1 MFDFKGRVAVITGAG
16 GGFGRAFAR
25 TAQRLGM
32 RLVLADI
39 EAGALE
45 HTAREMQAGGAEVI
59 ADVVDVADAEH
70 MQAFAARV
78 FAEYGAVHLL
88 FNNAGVGSGG
98 FVWESDERDW
108 RWVLGVNLMGV
119 ANGIRQFVPRMI
131 ADNRRGEPGHVIN
144 TASIAGLICPP
155 LMGLYNVSKHA
166 VVALSETLY
175 HDLALAGTSI
185 GVSVLCPAFVPT
197 GIAQSER
204 NRPAGL
210 AAAAAPTESQRQ
222 AQAALDRAVASGKV
236 SADEV
241 ARMTF
246 DAIRANRFY
255 VFTHPKIMRAV
266 EARCASILAGDAPAD
281 PFASNPAARPS
292 GPGRETAA

>member
-1 MFDFKGRVAVITGAG
+1 MLEFKGRVAVITGAG
-16 GGFGRAFAR
+16 GGFGRSFAR
-25 TAQRLGM
+25 LAQRLGM

-39 EAGALE
+39 QADALE
-45 HTAREMQAGGAEVI
+45 HTARELQAGGAAVI
-59 ADVVDVADAEH
+59 AEVVDVADGEQ
-70 MQAFAARV
+70 MQAFAARA
-78 FAEYGAVHLL
+78 FAEYGDVHLL
-88 FNNAGVGSGG
+88 FNNAGVGGGG
-98 FVWESDERDW
+98 FVWENDERDW

-131 ADNRRGEPGHVIN
+131 EANRRGEPGHVIN

-155 LMGLYNVSKHA
+155 LMGVYNVSKHA
-166 VVALSETLY
+166 VVALSETLH
-175 HDLALAGTSI
+175 HDLALAGASV

-197 GIAQSER
+197 GIAHSER
-204 NRPAGL
+204 NRPA
-210 AAAAAPTESQRQ
+210 AFAPAAAPTESQRQ
-222 AQAALDRAVASGKV
+222 AHATLDRAVSSGKV

-241 ARMTF
+241 AQMTF

-266 EARCASILAGDAPAD
+266 EARFGSILAGGAPAD

-292 GPGRETAA
+292 GRGRDAAP